1 MQGAKSSCARTH
13 PKTALASMC
22 HFIGCHLK
30 PPYHLKY
37 SPRHLLFVD
46 KAGEEFYF
54 SLLKKNLDHIA
65 FFVNA
70 FFSSCFSK
78 SPYFPRLKK
87 RDVSKRH
94 LKNDTR
100 SRASL
105 LRESA
110 TCYEP
115 RYVDTKSK
123 LCLSYKSQ
131 VPENTA
137 QELLMV
143 PASQRRL
150 CRFSSEVG
158 FQGVKTTGTPLLIL
172 LLCSKLQQHQPTLVL
187 VDSHLANKRGAPGEL
202 D

>member
-1 MQGAKSSCARTH
+1 MHTHTH

-94 LKNDTR
+94 LKM
-100 SRASL
+100 
-105 LRESA
+105 SA
-110 TCYEP
+110 E
-115 RYVDTKSK
+115 R
-123 LCLSYKSQ
+123 
-131 VPENTA
+131 
-137 QELLMV
+137 
-143 PASQRRL
+143 
-150 CRFSSEVG
+150 
-158 FQGVKTTGTPLLIL
+158 I
-172 LLCSKLQQHQPTLVL
+172 
-187 VDSHLANKRGAPGEL
+187 SHML
-202 D
+202 